1 MEHYARWRPCYG
13 KNKSGNGRAVPGQ
26 VVLILIL
33 GKDTLLGEG
42 NIAAKVRRRC
52 EALYTS

>member
-1 MEHYARWRPCYG
+1 MLWEKQIGER
-13 KNKSGNGRAVPGQ
+13 RAVPGE

-42 NIAAKVRRRC
+42 NIAAKVRWRG
-52 EALYTS
+52 EDLYTS